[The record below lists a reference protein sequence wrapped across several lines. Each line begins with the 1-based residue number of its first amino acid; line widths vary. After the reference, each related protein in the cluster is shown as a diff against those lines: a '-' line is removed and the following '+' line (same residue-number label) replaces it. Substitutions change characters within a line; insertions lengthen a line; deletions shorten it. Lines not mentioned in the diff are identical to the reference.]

1 MIGALLLLLQ
11 AVVPPVL
18 VPTAPTAQVASALPP
33 QDWSTLPIL
42 RIRGQATARA
52 NTSAYVHGEVAA
64 GRCARA
70 VRTSLGWTLTVD
82 LAVLITPDGRLRRV
96 TPRAIDCPT
105 VEQYAAGVIL
115 GARDSID
122 VVVKDTDTWYRT
134 TLTFAWGA

>member
-18 VPTAPTAQVASALPP
+18 VPTVPTTQVASTLPP

-42 RIRGQATARA
+42 R
-52 NTSAYVHGEVAA
+52 S
-64 GRCARA
+64 RCARA

-115 GARDSID
+115 GSRDSID

-134 TLTFAWGA
+134 TITFAWGA